1 MIIPA
6 ILERNFK
13 DIQNKVNLIDK
24 VSSTIQIDVVDNTII
39 EGDTFLDL
47 KKLTQLKTK
56 NDITIHFMVE
66 DPLKYLKGAR
76 FFSLLNKGKIE
87 GVSTIITQLIN
98 PDKLNQLI
106 KFLEKNKY
114 KIGLSINA
122 DEDTSLLRPYLANLD
137 LIQFMGVTPGKQGN
151 NFIPSVLDKIK
162 RFKMDFPK
170 VMTQIDGGV
179 ADYNFL
185 EIIETGVDNIAI
197 GSALFNT
204 EDPKQKFLEFSKLFE
219 EKRKTAHE
227 STN

>member
-66 DPLKYLKGAR
+66 DPLKYLKGAG

>member
-1 MIIPA
+1 
-6 ILERNFK
+6 
-13 DIQNKVNLIDK
+13 
-24 VSSTIQIDVVDNTII
+24 
-39 EGDTFLDL
+39 
-47 KKLTQLKTK
+47 
-56 NDITIHFMVE
+56 MVE
-66 DPLKYLKGAR
+66 DPLKYLKGSG

>member
-56 NDITIHFMVE
+56 NDITIHLMVE
-66 DPLKYLKGAR
+66 DPLKYLKGSG

-122 DEDTSLLRPYLANLD
+122 DEDTSLLRPYLTNLD

>member
-56 NDITIHFMVE
+56 NDITIHLMVE
-66 DPLKYLKGAR
+66 DPLKYLKGVG

-98 PDKLNQLI
+98 QDKLNQLI

-122 DEDTSLLRPYLANLD
+122 DEDTSLLRPYLTNLD